1 MGEEKQAMKTI
12 SRTLLLLA
20 MAGAEAGCT
29 LIDGTPKPEARDEW
43 PPQLLS
49 SDEKYKAW
57 LEAKQIER
65 MSDENRE
72 KRR

>member
-1 MGEEKQAMKTI
+1 MKTI
-12 SRTLLLLA
+12 NRNMLLLA
-20 MAGAEAGCT
+20 MAVAVAGCA

-65 MSDENRE
+65 ISDENRE